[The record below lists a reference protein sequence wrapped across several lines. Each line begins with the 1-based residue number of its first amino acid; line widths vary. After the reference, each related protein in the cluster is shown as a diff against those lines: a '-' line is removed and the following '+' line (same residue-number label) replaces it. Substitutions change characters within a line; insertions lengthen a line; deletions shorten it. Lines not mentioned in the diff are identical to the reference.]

1 MVTGYSVNYTNTK
14 GSNTPASKTG
24 DVRYSH
30 KRLLIIC
37 LILIIPKVVRRLS
50 L

>member
-1 MVTGYSVNYTNTK
+1 MGTGYSGNYTNTK
-14 GSNTPASKTG
+14 VAIHQFQRLVMSGIAI
-24 DVRYSH
+24 

-37 LILIIPKVVRRLS
+37 LTLIIPKVVRRLS